1 LSALDDLQAVVFKWA
16 DMNSSTIKPIF
27 KQSGPSNW
35 HRLQFVEDFSSV
47 DDAGNSMPSA
57 NLDLCVKWVEEKLK
71 TQPNCRRMAWDMWD
85 FRDRRDAEKFIT
97 LFHLV
102 WEQ

>member
-1 LSALDDLQAVVFKWA
+1 MSALDEIQAVVFRWKN
-16 DMNSSTIKPIF
+16 MNSSTIKPIF
-27 KQSGPSNW
+27 RPTDLNNW

-57 NLDLCVKWVEEKLK
+57 NLDLCIKWIEDKLK
-71 TQPNCRRMAWDMWD
+71 DHPDCRRMSWDMWD
-85 FRDRRDAEKFIT
+85 FKHRRDAEKFIT

>member
-1 LSALDDLQAVVFKWA
+1 MSALDEISAVIFRWKN
-16 DMNSSTIKPIF
+16 MNRSTIKPIF
-27 KQSGPSNW
+27 RPNSSNDW
-35 HRLQFVEDFSSV
+35 YRLQFVEDYSSV
-47 DDAGNSMPSA
+47 DDAGVPMPSA
-57 NLDLCVKWVEEKLK
+57 SLDLCIKWVEEKLK